1 MTEPATPSIPT
12 ACFDASTPVNG
23 HRISAQRQPVSN
35 LRSQDRDQRSEIRCV
50 EDESSSVSGLQS
62 PISALRQ
69 TSLTARV
76 SRRRLTAYH
85 PLTAKRPQPPSPAV
99 GLHALLGDPAPDRA
113 NLTEPATP
121 SIPVACFDAST
132 PVKGHRGAAPRQP
145 VSNLRSPAT
154 QPNGPRQPPP
164 VDGVSSS
171 DGETPATAQF
181 RRSACTHC

>member
-1 MTEPATPSIPT
+1 MSEPATPSIPA

-76 SRRRLTAYH
+76 SRRRLY
-85 PLTAKRPQPPSPAV
+85 PNRPPRQLKAV
-99 GLHALLGDPAPDRA
+99 GLHAWARAPGLGDPAPDRT
-113 NLTEPATP
+113 NLAEPATP
-121 SIPVACFDAST
+121 SLPAACFDACE
-132 PVKGHRGAAPRQP
+132 QP
-145 VSNLRSPAT
+145 PKLRPMPTGLQSPLSGQRSEIRDQRSGVWKTRVLRSLVSNLQSPLS
-154 QPNGPRQPPP
+154 GR
-164 VDGVSSS
+164 
-171 DGETPATAQF
+171 PA
-181 RRSACTHC
+181 